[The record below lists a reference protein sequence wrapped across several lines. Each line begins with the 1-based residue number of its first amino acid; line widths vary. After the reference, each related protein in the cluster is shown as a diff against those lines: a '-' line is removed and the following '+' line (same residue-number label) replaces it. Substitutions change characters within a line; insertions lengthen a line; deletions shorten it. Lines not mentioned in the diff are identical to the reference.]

1 MRGLTVSL
9 ITLCGM
15 FLLLAMPLACAATQ
29 ASGTASQES
38 RAQCESLLTRDLSR
52 VEDAP
57 TELLTATVQPAQGT
71 TPAYCRVGGYVTPQ
85 VGFEIRLPLSGWNGK
100 LLEVGSFGW
109 GGEMELFFCEGPLR
123 KGYACIASDM
133 GHKGA
138 SSSGLWALNNP
149 QAQIDFAYR
158 GTHVTALAGKAIV
171 TAFYGSPPARS
182 YMLGASTG
190 GYQGMVE
197 AQRFPWD
204 FAGIVAVAPD
214 MNGEADLSMRIVWNT
229 RAFTGADGKAVL
241 TPAEV
246 QLLHRAVLDKC
257 DMTDGVKDGLVG
269 DPVGCDFDPRT
280 LECHAGQS
288 RDCLDSAE
296 VTAVQKI
303 YAGPTNSKGI
313 RLSTRGVFPG
323 SELDWEASDGA
334 EVAEFFKY
342 LLPGGAAG
350 PAWKLADFN
359 FDHDYQRLGLG
370 ALYTDNNPDLRQFKA
385 AGGKLIVAQ
394 GGHDAVEIPG
404 AAVDYYETV
413 TRTMGGLGSTQGFFR
428 FFIVPGMKHCS
439 GGAGAFAIDYLSY
452 LETWV
457 EKGVAPEKMVGAH
470 VDSRYLL
477 AHSEDDG
484 KSETERIWL
493 AAVKLAYPLDP
504 TIPVT
509 FTRPVFPYPAV
520 ARYAGQGSSNDA
532 NNFVP
537 AVKPTR

>member
-1 MRGLTVSL
+1 
-9 ITLCGM
+9 
-15 FLLLAMPLACAATQ
+15 
-29 ASGTASQES
+29 
-38 RAQCESLLTRDLSR
+38 
-52 VEDAP
+52 
-57 TELLTATVQPAQGT
+57 
-71 TPAYCRVGGYVTPQ
+71 
-85 VGFEIRLPLSGWNGK
+85 
-100 LLEVGSFGW
+100 
-109 GGEMELFFCEGPLR
+109 
-123 KGYACIASDM
+123 
-133 GHKGA
+133 
-138 SSSGLWALNNP
+138 
-149 QAQIDFAYR
+149 
-158 GTHVTALAGKAIV
+158 
-171 TAFYGSPPARS
+171 
-182 YMLGASTG
+182 
-190 GYQGMVE
+190 
-197 AQRFPWD
+197 
-204 FAGIVAVAPD
+204 
-214 MNGEADLSMRIVWNT
+214 
-229 RAFTGADGKAVL
+229 
-241 TPAEV
+241 
-246 QLLHRAVLDKC
+246 
-257 DMTDGVKDGLVG
+257 
-269 DPVGCDFDPRT
+269 
-280 LECHAGQS
+280 
-288 RDCLDSAE
+288 

-313 RLSTRGVFPG
+313 KLSTRGVFPG

-413 TRTMGGLGSTQGFFR
+413 TRTMGGLGPTQGFFR

-452 LETWV
+452 LEAWV

-484 KSETERIWL
+484 KSETERTWL

-520 ARYAGQGSSNDA
+520 AHYAGQGSSNDA